1 MIKVKYILLY
11 FMSLF
16 LFACSD
22 KADGPVDN
30 GNDGDENNPPVEST
44 VEYLGFDITSANQL
58 NVDGPDSEGVYVIN
72 TTGKDPYIKT
82 TGIKNALHNDSVV
95 FTFEYMSSKNI
106 EGFQIYFGPK
116 FTAERSAKLAD
127 IPSSGGKWQKYSAN
141 LKDYI
146 KSFAWGNKS
155 DFLRLDFGSEVDKS
169 IKIRNMYFRSM
180 TEAEENDYNSKA
192 DLESRIVVLEKNL
205 PEYLNKDYPC
215 SISKIDLDINRDNL
229 TIEGTLNSSGE
240 YSILEITPYQ
250 DVTISSDYKFVY
262 PIQTNQGR
270 FSVSL
275 NRTEKREN
283 IDYDRILSKF
293 AIVKK
298 NGNSY
303 ELVSHARYV
312 DNIIGGPD
320 EASRPSGKPIS
331 KKGISGYA
339 TGLIKKY
346 ESDITDLGIT
356 SGKDGVLLTNIL
368 YTKQFPNTTP
378 YEYGGVTYYVNDSFV
393 KTIDEGLIPLKGKN
407 VVYAK
412 VILIPLTSK
421 DEDVRKMM
429 VHPRCEPGAM
439 YSMPNLTTPESVNYY
454 AAALNYLANR
464 YSASDD
470 SHGRVHHWIMHNE
483 IDAGTTWTN
492 MGSYSN
498 TPMNVYMDV
507 HTKSMRIAYN
517 IIRQYNPNSE
527 VFICFTHHWGKDKKG
542 AEKYA
547 PMKMLELQNKYTQVE
562 GDFKWALA
570 SHTYPQVLKDPKT
583 WNDSEEK
590 VMWNQF
596 TPMITFKNLEVLNA
610 WINLPENK
618 YKGSIKRSLWLSE
631 NGTNN
636 PTTNKED
643 LDNQAAGCAYAW
655 YKVSQ
660 LDGIDAMQWHRW
672 VDNTTLYDLYLGLR
686 QEDGTRK
693 PLWYVYQAAGTE
705 NQDEVFKYYLDV
717 INKTSVEKYTS
728 WDDIMVQFNWK

>member
-1 MIKVKYILLY
+1 MIKVKYIFLY
-11 FMSLF
+11 FISLF

-22 KADGPVDN
+22 KADGPVDD
-30 GNDGDENNPPVEST
+30 GNENNSPVENT
-44 VEYLGFDITSANQL
+44 VEYLDFDITSANQL
-58 NVDGPDSEGVYVIN
+58 NVDGPDPEGVYVIN

-95 FTFEYMSSKNI
+95 FTFEYMGSKNI

-116 FTAERSAKLAD
+116 FTAERSANLAD

-146 KSFAWGNKS
+146 ESFAWGNKS
-155 DFLRLDFGSEVDKS
+155 DFLRLDFGSEADKS

-192 DLESRIVVLEKNL
+192 DLESRIVALEKNL

-215 SISKIDLDINRDNL
+215 FISKIDLDINRANL

-250 DVTISSDYKFVY
+250 DVTISNDYKFVY
-262 PIQTNQGR
+262 PIQTNQGH
-270 FSVSL
+270 FSISL

-283 IDYDRILSKF
+283 INYDRILSKF
-293 AIVKK
+293 AIVKN
-298 NGNSY
+298 NGGSY

-320 EASRPSGKPIS
+320 ANSLPNGKVSS

-339 TGLIKKY
+339 TGLMKQY
-346 ESDITDLGIT
+346 GQDFTELGIK
-356 SGKDGVLLTNIL
+356 SAKEGVLMTNL
-368 YTKQFPNTTP
+368 LFTKQLPNTEP
-378 YEYGGVTYYVNDSFV
+378 YEYGGVTYYVNKAYV
-393 KTIDEGLIPLKGKN
+393 KNIDEGLLPLKGLN
-407 VVYAK
+407 VVFAKTILVPLSSQDEYA
-412 VILIPLTSK
+412 SK
-421 DEDVRKMM
+421 LL
-429 VHPRCEPGAM
+429 VHPRCESGAT

-454 AAALNYLANR
+454 AAGLNYLAKR
-464 YSASDD
+464 YSGSDD

-527 VFICFTHHWGKDKKG
+527 VFICFTHFWSKDEKG

-547 PMKMLELQNKYTQVE
+547 PQKMLELQNKYTNVE

-570 SHTYPQVLKDPKT
+570 YHSYPQNLKDAKT
-583 WNDSEEK
+583 WNDSKDK
-590 VMWNQF
+590 VMWNRY
-596 TPMITFKNLEVLNA
+596 TPMITFKNLEVLDA

-618 YKGSIKRSLWLSE
+618 YKGTIKRSLWLSE

-636 PTTNKED
+636 PTTSKDD
-643 LDNQAAGCAYAW
+643 LENQAAGYAYAW
-655 YKVSQ
+655 YKINK
-660 LDGIDAMQWHRW
+660 LKGIDAMQWHRW
-672 VDNTTLYDLYLGLR
+672 VDNTSEFELYLGLR
-686 QEDGTRK
+686 DTDGLCK
-693 PLWYVYQAAGTE
+693 PIWYVFQAAGTE

-717 INKTSVEKYTS
+717 INKTSVEKYTY
-728 WDDIMVQFNWK
+728 WDDIMEQFNWN